1 MRKKSSA
8 AVGHAGLWG
17 PFKSEVLISEAE
29 EATGGCSS
37 LGGWAGGWGGR
48 GEPLIRPA
56 LGLCHEEK
64 QG

>member
-29 EATGGCSS
+29 EATGGCSV
-37 LGGWAGGWGGR
+37 WGG
-48 GEPLIRPA
+48 GVSHLM
-56 LGLCHEEK
+56 GLCHEEK
-64 QG
+64 EGWNGSSETC